1 MVRSRTTVVCRSVT
15 SALTVVTGMLL
26 AGCADRFEPPNPV
39 TYAETDQVKEWSE
52 SHADPYDIP
61 ERALRAYAFAV
72 VKTSEEGCDLG
83 WPTVAA
89 LGSILSNHGYTHD
102 SELKEDGVSTI
113 PLRDLDPI
121 RFAPVADTDQG
132 RIDGTAEFDIPVGPM
147 QIMPS
152 RWEQYE
158 TVAEPGGKPNP
169 DNIDDA
175 ALTIAKQL
183 CVAGDLGSPDGW
195 DTAVKNI
202 NADPEFVKAVHARAS
217 EYSR

>member
-1 MVRSRTTVVCRSVT
+1 MVRIRITVMPRLIAASFTAVAT
-15 SALTVVTGMLL
+15 MTM
-26 AGCADRFEPPNPV
+26 AGCADRLEPPVPV
-39 TYAETDQVKEWSE
+39 TYAETDQVKEWST
-52 SHADPYDIP
+52 SHAAPYDIP

-89 LGSILSNHGYTHD
+89 LGSILSNHGYMHGST
-102 SELKEDGVSTI
+102 LGEDGVSTI

-158 TVAEPGGKPNP
+158 TVAEPGEKPNP

-175 ALTIAKQL
+175 ALTVAKQL
-183 CVAGDLGSPDGW
+183 CVTGDLGNSEGW

-202 NADPEFVKAVHARAS
+202 SADPEFVKAVHARAS

>member
-1 MVRSRTTVVCRSVT
+1 MRKTKRSMVQAAITLPLAT
-15 SALTVVTGMLL
+15 LL
-26 AGCADRFEPPNPV
+26 ISGCADRLEPPVPV

-52 SHADPYDIP
+52 KHSAPYGIP

-72 VKTSEEGCDLG
+72 VKTSQEGCDLG

-89 LGSILSNHGYTHD
+89 LGAVLSNHGDTHGSKLD
-102 SELKEDGVSTI
+102 ENGVSTI

-132 RIDGTAEFDIPVGPM
+132 RIDGTAEHDIPVGPM

-152 RWEQYE
+152 RWAQYE
-158 TVAEPGGKPNP
+158 TAAEPGQTPNP

-175 ALTIAKQL
+175 ALTVAKQL
-183 CVAGDLGSPDGW
+183 CVMGDLKSPDGW
-195 DTAVKNI
+195 DNAVKNI
-202 NADPEFVKAVHARAS
+202 NADPEFVKAVHAKAS